1 MAENHRAEYG
11 RAEFSPA
18 ERIGLIVLAI
28 VSLVGI
34 NGVFLWSMTNRPDAL
49 QEAMANPVSAAFLV
63 EALVLVLLLAW
74 LFRKW
79 GVSRLGWVWF
89 VLLSFVGSLAFAI
102 PFVLLFPRRGRKTEV
117 AK

>member
-1 MAENHRAEYG
+1 MAEHHLTEFG
-11 RAEFSPA
+11 RPELSPA

-49 QEAMANPVSAAFLV
+49 QEAMVNPVSAAFMV
-63 EALVLVLLLAW
+63 EALVLVVLLAW

-79 GVSRLGWVWF
+79 SVSRLGWGWF

-102 PFVLLFPRRGRKTEV
+102 PIALLFPRRGRKAEV